1 MIMITPIGHQII
13 IISNLQE
20 ECLGL
25 EIWHQVI
32 ITDIIEA
39 ELDKIDTEIT
49 NQIITIDQAIM
60 TPYIIITIPQGVIL

>member
-1 MIMITPIGHQII
+1 MIMITPIEHQII

-20 ECLGL
+20 ECLEL
-25 EIWHQVI
+25 EIWHQVT
-32 ITDIIEA
+32 ITDIIVV
-39 ELDKIDTEIT
+39 ELDKIDTETT